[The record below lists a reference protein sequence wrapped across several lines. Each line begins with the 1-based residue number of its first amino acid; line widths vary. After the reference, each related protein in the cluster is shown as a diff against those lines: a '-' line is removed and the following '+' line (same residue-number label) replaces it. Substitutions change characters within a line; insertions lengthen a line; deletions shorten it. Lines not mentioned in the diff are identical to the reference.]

1 MKIKAV
7 LFDLIGTTVKE
18 KDPEYIN
25 NCFINAFDE
34 NGFKVLTENIRVH
47 RGRDKMDIIQN
58 VMKDLNYPPDSSEN
72 ILASYKKFVEL
83 GFDNF
88 TEIEGFSDIM
98 EYLKNKN
105 IKSGLGTGLSRDFL
119 EKVILYLGWENIG
132 FNYIAA
138 SEDVGKGRPDPAM
151 AFDMMEKL
159 NLGPAEILKVGDTFS
174 DILEGKNA
182 GIKTAAILSGTQ
194 SESVLRKYDP
204 DFIINKLTELK
215 EIIEL

>member
-1 MKIKAV
+1 MIIKAV

-25 NCFINAFDE
+25 NCFINAFNE
-34 NGFKVLTENIRVH
+34 NGIKVLTENIRVH

-58 VMKDLNYPPDSSEN
+58 VLKDLNYPPDSSEY
-72 ILASYKKFVEL
+72 ILASYKKLLEM

-88 TEIEGFSDIM
+88 SEIDGFREIM
-98 EYLKNKN
+98 DYLKNEN

-119 EKVILYLGWENIG
+119 DKVITFLGWENAG
-132 FNYIAA
+132 FDYIAA

-151 AFDMMEKL
+151 AFDMMKNL
-159 NLGPAEILKVGDTFS
+159 NLEPVEILKVGDTFS

-182 GIKTAAILSGTQ
+182 GVKTAAILSGTQ
-194 SESVLRKYDP
+194 SESVLRKYNP
-204 DFIINKLTELK
+204 DFIINNLTELK
-215 EIIEL
+215 EIIK